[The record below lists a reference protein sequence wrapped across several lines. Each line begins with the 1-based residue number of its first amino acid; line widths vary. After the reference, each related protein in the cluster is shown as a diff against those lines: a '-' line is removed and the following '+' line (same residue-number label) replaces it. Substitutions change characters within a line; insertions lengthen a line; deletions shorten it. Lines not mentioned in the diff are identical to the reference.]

1 MYSTEIKT
9 IGVYKYN
16 SNQVYNN
23 KNIKTAQQQKRTAKK
38 ELQQAIKAKNNI
50 EIKLTNNQYRI
61 SQENLKKIITDYE
74 TETVQKKLNTP
85 MNKH

>member
-1 MYSTEIKT
+1 MYR
-9 IGVYKYN
+9 YN

-23 KNIKTAQQQKRTAKK
+23 KNIKTAQQQKCTTKK